1 MATKDDNNKG
11 PVLDLIGGT
20 KKKKAAPAA
29 APAAA
34 SAADDEQTIVAI
46 ATAAIAAER
55 GDSECAFKVISV
67 TKIQ

>member
-1 MATKDDNNKG
+1 VFKLFATSG
-11 PVLDLIGGT
+11 E
-20 KKKKAAPAA
+20 KKAAPAPAAATAPAA